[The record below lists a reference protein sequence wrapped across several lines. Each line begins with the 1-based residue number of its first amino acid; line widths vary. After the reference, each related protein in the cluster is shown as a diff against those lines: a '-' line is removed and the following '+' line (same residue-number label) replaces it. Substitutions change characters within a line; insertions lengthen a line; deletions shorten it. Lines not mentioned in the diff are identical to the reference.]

1 MKTTSSLARQAI
13 AIFQEQL
20 TSMGYTPQV
29 HFELEGCC
37 VFPHGQQLTQ
47 NHLKAVNKHL
57 DQLNVEAE
65 LVEEY
70 WHNQWELVSKF
81 EGQSPLKE
89 AENLALALK
98 LLPKFFHQVGA
109 TETLIAPVVWSGDTA
124 QLAVGSKNIFND
136 GQRAVHIPN
145 AIQINISVLDTNG
158 NNLVASKFGEILQ
171 ACLMRTSL
179 SCCLLY
185 MPEHDAFERLLLKS
199 KYGLADELCSP
210 IDISGGHQGSIALY
224 KQHGKHNQSMGV
236 KTLVVDQY
244 QQALV
249 SEQQWQNT
257 ARVEHR
263 LGASSHHYNPFV
275 NVAFALANLIDA
287 IEIYQAGDDRL
298 EDLTQSVARNSL
310 QPLPTKM
317 YHEKSG
323 FDAYTLFKQDSWF
336 ATRINKSN
344 ELINKNNCHD
354 VDLGKHL
361 QRNILTTFQ
370 PRSELAL
377 LPSG

>member
-20 TSMGYTPQV
+20 TSQGYTPQV

-37 VFPHGQQLTQ
+37 VFPQGQQLTQ
-47 NHLKAVNKHL
+47 AHLKSVNQHL
-57 DQLNVEAE
+57 RQLNVEAE
-65 LVEEY
+65 LVEEF

-81 EGQSPLKE
+81 EGQTPLKE
-89 AENLALALK
+89 AENLALALE
-98 LLPKFFHQVGA
+98 LLPKLFRQLGA
-109 TETLIAPVVWSGDTA
+109 NDTLIAPVVWSGDTA
-124 QLAVGSKNIFND
+124 QLAAGSKNIFND

-145 AIQINISVLDTNG
+145 AIQINISVLDDCG
-158 NNLVASKFGEILQ
+158 NNLVASEFGEILQ

-185 MPEHDAFERLLLKS
+185 MPEHDAYERLLLKS

-249 SEQQWQNT
+249 SEQQWQKT

-275 NVAFALANLIDA
+275 NVAFALANLLDA
-287 IEIYQAGDDRL
+287 IEVFKAGDERL
-298 EDLTQSVARNSL
+298 DDLRQSVARNNL

-323 FDAYTLFKQDSWF
+323 FDAYNLFKQDSWF

-354 VDLGKHL
+354 VDLGKDL
-361 QRNILTTFQ
+361 QRSILTTFQ